1 MGRELDFPTLSTIS
15 TCLSGLSDEQ
25 AWFSVHNNGVS
36 CNHHLPNGAPPPPW
50 IHTIKC
56 QIHIDCLIKSLME
69 DLTAFQR
76 DLLYIINGLDAPKG
90 LAIKDELDEY
100 YEKEVNHGRLY
111 PNLNTL
117 VDMGLVKKGQQDNRT
132 NAYTLTNRAHRE
144 IEVRR
149 EWENE
154 YVSLNA

>member
-1 MGRELDFPTLSTIS
+1 
-15 TCLSGLSDEQ
+15 
-25 AWFSVHNNGVS
+25 
-36 CNHHLPNGAPPPPW
+36 
-50 IHTIKC
+50 
-56 QIHIDCLIKSLME
+56 ME

-90 LAIKDELDEY
+90 LVIKDELDEY

-132 NAYTLTNRAHRE
+132 NAYTLTNRAHRK